1 MKNLFRLTRRR
12 QKNVH
17 LRKIWMTMK
26 LTLFLFFIGI
36 TQMVASEAYSQT
48 TKMTLQLS
56 DATVKEVLNRIEEN
70 SEFFFLYNSK
80 LVNVDRK
87 VDVDVKDQKID
98 EILNSLFR
106 ETDVVY
112 TVVDRQ
118 IVLTNKADQAGFMQ
132 QPQRSISGKVTDQS
146 GGSIP
151 GASIVVKGTTTGVT
165 TDNGGNYS
173 LTLPEKAQSLVF
185 SFVGMKTQE
194 VVIGNKAYLNITLL
208 EEAVGLDEVVTVGYG
223 TMRKSDLTGSIVSVK
238 SNEIKNL
245 PVNSIA
251 EALQGRVA
259 GVMVDKNNG
268 KPGATSEI
276 IIRGVGSINGLSPL
290 FVIDGVARGNNANY
304 NPKDVE
310 SIEIIKDAS
319 AAAIYGAQAAGGVV
333 LITTK
338 KGSYNEK
345 TQIDFTA
352 YTGVRQI
359 TNSYKMLE
367 TPDYIRA
374 KQGIG
379 ENYASWSNP
388 SLLPNTNWFDELFQA
403 GREQSYLLSM
413 RGGSNK
419 MSYYLSGGYERED
432 GIQKNNFWERY
443 SLRFN
448 ADYKLTD
455 KITFGH
461 QLYMVK
467 ISENPATMNVPW
479 RTLPFMAVYNPDG
492 SFASVPVESSS
503 SGGNDVANLAYN
515 HFKNGS
521 LLLDANLFADWSIIK
536 GLNFR
541 VTGAG
546 GFGGGFVD
554 SFTETD
560 ILRKAANTAS
570 YNKSSS
576 YSESYTL
583 TTLLTYAKLFGK
595 HDFKVMGGY
604 EIKKSFGSSLSAS
617 ANTFPLSVVESFAL
631 STNPVKSASGSLG
644 YGRGLSQFGRLN
656 YAFDNKYLLTANI
669 RRDGSPKF
677 GPKNRWGVFP
687 SISAGWKVNEESFF
701 KNLNLGFVDLLKPR
715 VSWGILGS
723 DAAIANFAYEPSYQQ
738 VTLHSFDEKTST
750 GGFNSIKVVNEAIKW
765 EEIHTMDIGLDLSM
779 FNNKLTASGEY
790 YSRQTKDMLYNL
802 TIPISTGIG
811 NVNSAP
817 TSMPV
822 NIGSI
827 SNKGWEFSVSYRD
840 KVGELS
846 YGLSGN
852 LSHNVNKV
860 INLGLP
866 NAYIYNGSLDFMSG
880 NSPFKTVNGLP
891 VGQIY
896 GLITDGLIQTKAEID
911 ALNDNATAKALAA
924 GTIKPGAKAYYNNIN
939 TGAGDWRFKDLNGD
953 GKISDADRTN
963 IGNPWPKFQY
973 GFDLQ
978 LAYKGFDF
986 SAQVVGIAGRDVING
1001 VKAFQQNF
1009 QQDYQTTSEIFNAS
1023 YFLNNGLT
1031 DRPRLGLW
1039 DPAKPTSYI
1048 RDPSN
1053 NYRFYSTYF
1062 VEDGSYLKIK
1072 NISLGYTIPKFLLEK
1087 INISKLRIYVSGQ
1100 NLFTFTKFTGLDPEF
1115 GNDVKNHGLYGI
1127 SMYPQTKL
1135 FSFGVEASF

>member
-1 MKNLFRLTRRR
+1 
-12 QKNVH
+12 
-17 LRKIWMTMK
+17 MK
-26 LTLFLFFIGI
+26 LTMVLTFLAI
-36 TQMVASEAYSQT
+36 TNLLASEVYSQT
-48 TKMTLQLS
+48 TKMTLQLK
-56 DATVKEVLNRIEEN
+56 DATVKEVLNRIEEK

-80 LVNVDRK
+80 LVDVDRK
-87 VDVDVKDQKID
+87 VSVDVNDEKIN
-98 EILNSLFR
+98 EILNDLFR
-106 ETDVVY
+106 DTNVFY

-118 IVLTNKADQAGFMQ
+118 IVLTNKADQNSFVQLGSQ
-132 QPQRSISGKVTDQS
+132 QVAQKVTGRVTDAN
-146 GGSIP
+146 GSRLP
-151 GASIVVKGTTTGVT
+151 GVSVVIKGTTNGTI
-165 TDNGGNYS
+165 TDGDGNYS
-173 LTLPEKAQSLVF
+173 ITNLPENATLRF
-185 SFVGMKTQE
+185 SFVGMRAQE
-194 VVIGNKAYLNITLL
+194 V
-208 EEAVGLDEVVTVGYG
+208 AVGRKTSIDIMLAEETIGLNEVVSIGYG
-223 TMRKSDLTGSIVSVK
+223 TQRKSDLTGSIVSVK
-238 SNEIKNL
+238 SNEIKTL

-338 KGSYNEK
+338 KGNYNEK

-374 KQGIG
+374 KQAIG

-388 SLLPNTNWFDELFQA
+388 SLLPNTNWFNELFQS
-403 GREQSYLLSM
+403 GKEQSYLISL
-413 RGGSNK
+413 RGGSSK

-448 ADYKLTD
+448 ADYKLSN
-455 KITFGH
+455 KLTFGH

-467 ISENPATMNVPW
+467 ISEDPATMNVPW
-479 RTLPFMAVYNPDG
+479 RTLPFMAVRNADG

-521 LLLDANLFADWSIIK
+521 LMLDANLFADWAIIK

-554 SFTETD
+554 QFTETD

-570 YNKSSS
+570 YTKSSS

-583 TTLLTYAKLFGK
+583 TTLLTYARLFGK

-604 EIKKSFGSSLSAS
+604 EIKKSFSSGLSAS
-617 ANTFPLSVVESFAL
+617 ANTFPIPVVESFAL
-631 STNPVKSASGSLG
+631 STNPVKSASGALG
-644 YGRGLSQFGRLN
+644 YGRFLSQFGRLN
-656 YAFDNKYLLTANI
+656 YAYDNKYLLTANI

-687 SISAGWKVNEESFF
+687 SISAGWKANEETFF
-701 KNLNLGFVDLLKPR
+701 KNLNLGFIDLLKPR

-723 DAAIANFAYEPSYQQ
+723 DAAIANFAYEPAYQQ
-738 VTLHSFDEKTST
+738 VTLHSFDEKTSV

-765 EEIHTMDIGLDLSM
+765 EEIHTMDVGLDISM

-802 TIPISTGIG
+802 TIPLSSGIG

-827 SNKGWEFSVSYRD
+827 SNKGWEFSISYRD
-840 KVGELS
+840 KAGDFS
-846 YGLSGN
+846 YGLTGN

-860 INLGLP
+860 LNLGLP
-866 NAYIYNGSLDFMSG
+866 NAYIYSGSLDFMSG
-880 NSPFKTVNGLP
+880 NSPFKTSNGLP

-911 ALNDNATAKALAA
+911 ALNANATAKALAA
-924 GTIKPGAKAYYNNIN
+924 GTIKAGAVAYYNNIY
-939 TGAGDWRFKDLNGD
+939 TGPGDWKFKDLNGD

-978 LAYKGFDF
+978 LGYKGFDF
-986 SAQVVGIAGRDVING
+986 SAQVVGVAGRDVING

-1031 DRPRLGLW
+1031 DQPRLGLW
-1039 DPAKPTSYI
+1039 DPAHPTSYI

-1062 VEDGSYLKIK
+1062 VENGSYLKVK
-1072 NISLGYTIPKFLLEK
+1072 NISVGYNIPQFLLEK
-1087 INISKLRIYVSGQ
+1087 IKISKLRIYVSGQ
-1100 NLFTFTKFTGLDPEF
+1100 NLLTFTKFTGLDPEF